1 MVEDELKRSVG
12 VGSCGGVRGKIKN
25 GQRRR
30 GKKKKEKNEIRRFG
44 MVTARPGMFFFLG
57 PGGGPCGS
65 RAHVGSNH
73 SFAHFVIVPAR
84 HSHVEGSFV
93 MANMGSL

>member
-30 GKKKKEKNEIRRFG
+30 GKKKKEKNE
-44 MVTARPGMFFFLG
+44 
-57 PGGGPCGS
+57 
-65 RAHVGSNH
+65 
-73 SFAHFVIVPAR
+73 
-84 HSHVEGSFV
+84 
-93 MANMGSL
+93 

>member
-44 MVTARPGMFFFLG
+44 MVTARPGMFFFSWARRWSVRVAR
-57 PGGGPCGS
+57 PC
-65 RAHVGSNH
+65 R
-73 SFAHFVIVPAR
+73 
-84 HSHVEGSFV
+84 
-93 MANMGSL
+93 L